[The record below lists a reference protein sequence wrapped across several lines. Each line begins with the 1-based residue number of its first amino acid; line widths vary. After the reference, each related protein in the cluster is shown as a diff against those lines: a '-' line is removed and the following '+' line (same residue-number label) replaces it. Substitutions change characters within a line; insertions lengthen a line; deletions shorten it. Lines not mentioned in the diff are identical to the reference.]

1 MTKRKLQI
9 SNGHYFDTD
18 QLARILYSISKADP
32 GEKVTFSYLEEDTG
46 LPFRQIRNRVSIARA
61 MGIFE
66 ESKIKLTPFGEL
78 ISKHDPFIGNKAT
91 LEFAH
96 YLAAGN
102 YKNIVWY
109 EVFNTLLID
118 EQPKSH
124 QGWVQYFREAL
135 ANDYSEH
142 SLKDHVGKEVR
153 FIIDAYVK
161 GTFVNL
167 ALLHLTSD
175 DILYRRRYT
184 SINPLILTAAIYDY
198 GFNQQRKLLEVSDI
212 LNEKGSP
219 GHVFFIDESTLRQ
232 SLEGLHEKGWTR
244 YESTHNLDQIRLKDE
259 FSSIE
264 FLTAFYEDRDPV
276 M

>member
-1 MTKRKLQI
+1 MAKRKLQI
-9 SNGHYFDTD
+9 SNGHYFDTA
-18 QLARILYSISKADP
+18 QLARILYSITNADP
-32 GEKVTFSYLEEDTG
+32 AEKLTFSDLEKDTG

-66 ESKIKLTPFGEL
+66 ESKIKLTPFGKL
-78 ISKHDPFIGNKAT
+78 ISKHDPFIDNKVT

-102 YKNIVWY
+102 YTNLVWY
-109 EVFNTLLID
+109 EVFNTLLMD
-118 EQPKSH
+118 EQPKNYH
-124 QGWVQYFREAL
+124 GWVQYFREIL

-142 SLKDHVGKEVR
+142 SLKKHVREEVR
-153 FIIDAYVK
+153 FIVEAYVK

-175 DILYRRRYT
+175 ENLYSRRYT
-184 SINPLILTAAIYDY
+184 STNPLILSAALYDY
-198 GFNQQRKLLEVSDI
+198 GFKQQRKLLEVTDI

-219 GHVFFIDESTLRQ
+219 GHVFFLDEPTLKQ
-232 SLEGLHEKGWTR
+232 ALENIHEKGWVR